1 MSSNPST
8 TATTTL
14 VDRVQTFVSENKQA
28 ILIGTAAAA
37 AAIAVGGVAY
47 YASTSS
53 SSRRSSKT
61 TDTEKGEKGEKKDKK
76 KKKKKGGL
84 GVNDAEGPILEERKT
99 KAKVEDVTGEDDL
112 SKYTPEVVSALPQE
126 ERTRIA
132 GLFKAQ
138 GNDAY
143 KTRDYAK
150 AAKLYS
156 RAIEI
161 SPKAEP
167 VFYSNRAACYMNMD
181 PAQYELVVQDCDEA
195 IKLDPT
201 YVKALNRRASAFESL
216 ERYAEALRDY
226 TATTVLEKFT
236 NQATPLAVERVLKL
250 MSTKNA
256 QEILKNRGP
265 KLPPATFVQ
274 AYFAAF
280 RAREGPRVPGAVVPE
295 GEKAEVSEGA
305 REGEKAEEGEAAGE
319 AGSEGDRMLVEAFK
333 GLEEN
338 NYERAWESVNDALEK
353 GVSWDVGRS
362 EGLNLRGTFK
372 FLVGDVE
379 GAKADLNESIKLVPS
394 FTQSLVKIASVYM
407 EQGEVEK
414 AFECFEEAIK
424 HNPEDP
430 DIYYHRGQVLFI
442 MNKFDEAAENYTK
455 STELDDQFV
464 FSHIQLAVAH
474 YKAGNLA
481 SAMAQFRRT
490 MKSFPQRSEPLNYY
504 GELLLDQQRF
514 QDAIEKFDKAIE
526 IEKTKTPQNVLPLV
540 NKGLTLFQMDQN
552 IGAAERCCNEALRI
566 DPECEAAVATLAQ
579 LSLQQGQIDNAIKY
593 FERSAELART
603 EQELAGALTYQ
614 YATNAQVEFAKN
626 YPHLAS
632 QMNAMARS
640 M

>member
-1 MSSNPST
+1 MSASESS
-8 TATTTL
+8 ATIF
-14 VDRVQTFVSENKQA
+14 VDRVQNFVSENKQA
-28 ILIGTAAAA
+28 ILIGTAA

-53 SSRRSSKT
+53 RGSTSSKT
-61 TDTEKGEKGEKKDKK
+61 DLEKGEKKDRKS
-76 KKKKKGGL
+76 KKKKKG
-84 GVNDAEGPILEERKT
+84 VSDAEGPILEERKP
-99 KAKVEDVTGEDDL
+99 KVEDDEDDL
-112 SKYTPEVVSALPQE
+112 SKYTAEVVAALPQE
-126 ERTRIA
+126 ERSRIA
-132 GLFKAQ
+132 GIFKAQ

-143 KTRDYAK
+143 KIRDYTK

-156 RAIEI
+156 RAIET

-167 VFYSNRAACYMNMD
+167 VFYSNRAACYMNMV
-181 PAQYELVVQDCDEA
+181 PPQYELVVQDCDEA
-195 IKLDPT
+195 IKLDIN
-201 YVKALNRRASAFESL
+201 YVKALNRRASALELL
-216 ERYAEALRDY
+216 ERYPEALRDF

-236 NQATPLAVERVLKL
+236 NQATPLAVERVLKT
-250 MSTKNA
+250 MSTQNA
-256 QEILKNRGP
+256 QEILKSRGP
-265 KLPPATFVQ
+265 KLPPATFIS

-280 RAREGPRVPGAVVPE
+280 RPRDLPVLPE
-295 GEKAEVSEGA
+295 NP
-305 REGEKAEEGEAAGE
+305 
-319 AGSEGDRMLVEAFK
+319 SEGDNTLIESFK
-333 GLEEN
+333 ALEEHD
-338 NYERAWESVNDALEK
+338 YKHSLDLVNDALEK
-353 GVSWDVGRS
+353 GISWDVGKS
-362 EGLNLRGTFK
+362 EALNLRGTFK
-372 FLVGDVE
+372 FLIGDVE
-379 GAKADLNESIKLVPS
+379 AAKDDLNESIQLVPS

-407 EQGEVEK
+407 EQGQAEK

-442 MNKFDEAAENYTK
+442 MNKFDDAAENYTK
-455 STELDDQFV
+455 STELDDGFV
-464 FSHIQLAVAH
+464 FSHIQLAVAQ

-481 SAMAQFRRT
+481 NAMAQFRRT

-504 GELLLDQQRF
+504 GELLLDQQRY

-526 IEKTKTPQNVLPLV
+526 IEKLKTPQNVLPLV

-579 LSLQQGQIDNAIKY
+579 LSLQQGLVDKAVKF
-593 FERSAELART
+593 FEKSAELART

-626 YPHLAS
+626 YPQLAS

-640 M
+640 F

>member
-37 AAIAVGGVAY
+37 IAVGGVAY

-61 TDTEKGEKGEKKDKK
+61 TDAEKGEKGEKKDKK

-112 SKYTPEVVSALPQE
+112 SKYTPEVISALPQE

-132 GLFKAQ
+132 SLFKAQ

-143 KTRDYAK
+143 KTRDYVK

-250 MSTKNA
+250 MSNKNA

-280 RAREGPRVPGAVVPE
+280 RAREGPV
-295 GEKAEVSEGA
+295 
-305 REGEKAEEGEAAGE
+305 AGE

-333 GLEEN
+333 ALEEN
-338 NYERAWESVNDALEK
+338 DYKRAWEMVNDALEK
-353 GVSWDVGRS
+353 GISWDVGRS